1 MQLNKLWRKRLA
13 ELHHVPD
20 VLNVISSCEY
30 SRSRSPY
37 SAAEATERRPSVV
50 AVWASKTSGLP
61 RAPSRS
67 GCLAL
72 YIRGVGTLRSLL
84 AGLSVWAAMIPPV
97 LALDVVKP
105 LKSEEFLVRYAY
117 PFELLAQVLERTS
130 AAYGPYVEEPYTE
143 PVSVARSHQEA
154 LKGQRINVMISDP
167 GHRELDEEMIPIP
180 FPIDKG
186 LLGYRVALIVADNQP
201 KIDAVRTLDQFRTLS
216 IGQGSNWG
224 DVRVYEYNH
233 APVMTAETYDSLF
246 LMLLD
251 RRFDLFLRGVTEA
264 PEELRAYGPRYP
276 KLAIDRHLLIRYPY
290 AQFFYVSKSEPRLA
304 ARIRDGLDE
313 MKRDGSFDEFFN
325 QHFSQQLAE
334 LKLGQRTLIELQN
347 PFLPA
352 WVPLSRKELWF
363 DPERLR

>member
-1 MQLNKLWRKRLA
+1 MRK
-13 ELHHVPD
+13 
-20 VLNVISSCEY
+20 
-30 SRSRSPY
+30 
-37 SAAEATERRPSVV
+37 
-50 AVWASKTSGLP
+50 
-61 RAPSRS
+61 
-67 GCLAL
+67 
-72 YIRGVGTLRSLL
+72 LL
-84 AGLSVWAAMIPPV
+84 AGLSIWSAMIPPV

-117 PFELLAQVLERTS
+117 PFELLTEVLKRTT
-130 AAYGPYVEEPYTE
+130 ATYGPYVEQPYTE
-143 PVSVARSHQEA
+143 PISVARSHQEA
-154 LKGQRINVMISDP
+154 LTGKRINVMISDA
-167 GHRELDEEMIPIP
+167 GHRELDEDMIPIP

-201 KIDAVRTLDQFRTLS
+201 KIDAVHTLDQFRMLS

-224 DVRVYEYNH
+224 DVRVYQYNH
-233 APVMTAETYDSLF
+233 APVMTADTYDSLF

-251 RRFDLFLRGVTEA
+251 RRFDLFPRGVTEA
-264 PEELRAYGPRYP
+264 PEELRAYGSRYP

-290 AQFFYVSKSEPRLA
+290 GQFFYVSKSAPRLA
-304 ARIRDGLDE
+304 ARIRDGLDRME
-313 MKRDGSFDEFFN
+313 RDGSFDAFFN